1 MAETT
6 NNPIW
11 KGDNFGSPKI
21 TTKYLNYTGLADFW
35 SRVKTYIDEQD
46 ASRNGQNIP
55 LYPIGTESNKSITS
69 AIEDLS
75 NSMQSYSA
83 GTGLSLD
90 ETTFNLKKASET
102 EMGGIKVGPGLSID
116 DNGVLSTSNTDSSRV
131 TIEYSNG
138 TLNMSNVNEIDYNAG
153 TLNLTL

>member
-1 MAETT
+1 MSFFVYIGIIIYLIVNEYMAETT

-75 NSMQSYSA
+75 NA
-83 GTGLSLD
+83 VNGLNIITLD
-90 ETTFNLKKASET
+90 ML
-102 EMGGIKVGPGLSID
+102 D
-116 DNGVLSTSNTDSSRV
+116 DVWEDVIEYDDIVLDQGVLN
-131 TIEYSNG
+131 EYKLG
-138 TLNMSNVNEIDYNAG
+138 
-153 TLNLTL
+153 

>member
-75 NSMQSYSA
+75 NA
-83 GTGLSLD
+83 VNGLNIITLD
-90 ETTFNLKKASET
+90 ML
-102 EMGGIKVGPGLSID
+102 D
-116 DNGVLSTSNTDSSRV
+116 DVWEDVIEYDDIVLDQGVLN
-131 TIEYSNG
+131 EYKLG
-138 TLNMSNVNEIDYNAG
+138 
-153 TLNLTL
+153 

>member
-35 SRVKTYIDEQD
+35 SRAKTYIDEQD

-55 LYPIGTESNKSITS
+55 LYPRGTESNKSITT

-75 NSMQSYSA
+75 NTVNNIPQSDWDEI
-83 GTGLSLD
+83 D
-90 ETTFNLKKASET
+90 ETSAAF
-102 EMGGIKVGPGLSID
+102 IKNKTHGSTLID
-116 DNGVLSTSNTDSSRV
+116 VTTTGSYTHTNDITYIKHLSNTFELKLGDRKSV
-131 TIEYSNG
+131 
-138 TLNMSNVNEIDYNAG
+138 V
-153 TLNLTL
+153 